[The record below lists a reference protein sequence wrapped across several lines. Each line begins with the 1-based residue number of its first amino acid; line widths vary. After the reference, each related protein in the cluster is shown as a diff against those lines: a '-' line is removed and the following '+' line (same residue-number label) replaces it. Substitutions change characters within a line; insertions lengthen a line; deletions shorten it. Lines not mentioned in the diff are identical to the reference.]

1 MKKVHFLLIVMV
13 IIFLWGASWYFIPT
27 WYGKTELEAG
37 TFGDMFG
44 AVNALF
50 SGLAFAGL
58 IYTILLQREDLKIQR
73 KSFDNQFKELQH
85 QVENTKRQLELT
97 KYQSYQDTLRYL
109 FQVKAKAIE
118 NIKYYKWDEESG
130 HVKLNRSGYDFIDL
144 FYQAEESNIQKKFNR
159 EKYNFPRYFQIY
171 KQILQFIVEVDVSPD
186 QKKNLQD
193 ILNVETSDSEVCLIY
208 VLNKYDQ
215 HMMFLMQS
223 NGLEERYKTIINSE

>member
-144 FYQAEESNIQKKFNR
+144 FYQAEESNIQKNSTEKNIIFLDIFKF
-159 EKYNFPRYFQIY
+159 I
-171 KQILQFIVEVDVSPD
+171 
-186 QKKNLQD
+186 
-193 ILNVETSDSEVCLIY
+193 
-208 VLNKYDQ
+208 NKY
-215 HMMFLMQS
+215 FNL
-223 NGLEERYKTIINSE
+223 LLK